1 MDSVVFMLFLLL
13 GSGIT
18 ILGWRFQA
26 RARAS
31 KKWPQADGT
40 LLSVQFDD
48 SSSPDS
54 SPTSY
59 QTNVRYSYTVRGV
72 HHEGSRI
79 AFGYT
84 ASRSREMESAFFTS
98 LKNAPSVKVKYNPV
112 DPSEST
118 LDSWPGKPAGSG
130 LIGVGI
136 LWVAVTLI
144 FMVLSALSR
153 HPTL

>member
-1 MDSVVFMLFLLL
+1 
-13 GSGIT
+13 
-18 ILGWRFQA
+18 
-26 RARAS
+26 
-31 KKWPQADGT
+31 
-40 LLSVQFDD
+40 
-48 SSSPDS
+48 
-54 SPTSY
+54 
-59 QTNVRYSYTVRGV
+59 
-72 HHEGSRI
+72 
-79 AFGYT
+79 
-84 ASRSREMESAFFTS
+84 MESAFFTS